1 MENKVEMER
10 VKAKKFKKLRNGGME
25 EGGWY
30 MRRSQAGI
38 QVAAAVR
45 GRGQPPPY
53 AAFLLFDSL
62 QVLAAPAD

>member
-25 EGGWY
+25 EWGWY

-45 GRGQPPPY
+45 GRGQPPPLPD
-53 AAFLLFDSL
+53 LLFDSL